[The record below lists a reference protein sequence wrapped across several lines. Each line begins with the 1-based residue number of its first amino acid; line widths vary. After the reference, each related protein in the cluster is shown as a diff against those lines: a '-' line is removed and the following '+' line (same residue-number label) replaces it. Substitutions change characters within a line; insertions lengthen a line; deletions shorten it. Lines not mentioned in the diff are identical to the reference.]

1 MCQLVQYEMLPET
14 IFILYTFGTRHKSH
28 IYLAMSGS
36 VFVISF
42 LYFFLFSFVFC
53 GYLIAI
59 KHRFFV
65 TTQRIIYGEGLGKDS
80 IIIIIQQF
88 HYHKLSDVLFIYL
101 KTPLQLNIILINV

>member
-36 VFVISF
+36 VFVVQ
-42 LYFFLFSFVFC
+42 LLFC

-80 IIIIIQQF
+80 IIIIIQF
-88 HYHKLSDVLFIYL
+88 HYHKPLMSYLFTQNSFTIEYHSY
-101 KTPLQLNIILINV
+101 NV